1 MKQNEWFS
9 IDDVAMVEDTN
20 TIVDVLFSN
29 GNIIDGTFYTYIEW
43 FAIQGRYHVKH
54 HMFKNKITEKSV
66 ELTYSP
72 SCKRRGF
79 LPSTAQ
85 HRLLGD

>member
-20 TIVDVLFSN
+20 TIVEVLFSN

-54 HMFKNKITEKSV
+54 HMFKNKISEKSV
-66 ELTYSP
+66 EVRDLTIIGWKFKTRDINDY
-72 SCKRRGF
+72 
-79 LPSTAQ
+79 
-85 HRLLGD
+85 

>member
-1 MKQNEWFS
+1 MKGLNMEQKEWFS
-9 IDDVAMVEDTN
+9 LDDISMVEDTN

-54 HMFKNKITEKSV
+54 HMFKNKISEKSV
-66 ELTYSP
+66 EVRDLTIIGWKFKENKND
-72 SCKRRGF
+72 C
-79 LPSTAQ
+79 
-85 HRLLGD
+85 

>member
-1 MKQNEWFS
+1 MEQKEWFS
-9 IDDVAMVEDTN
+9 LDDISMIEDTN

-54 HMFKNKITEKSV
+54 HMFKNKISEKSV
-66 ELTYSP
+66 EVRDLTIIGWKFKENKND
-72 SCKRRGF
+72 C
-79 LPSTAQ
+79 
-85 HRLLGD
+85 

>member
-1 MKQNEWFS
+1 MEQKEWFS
-9 IDDVAMVEDTN
+9 LDDISMVEDTN

-54 HMFKNKITEKSV
+54 HMFKNKISEKSV
-66 ELTYSP
+66 EVRDLTIIGWKFKENKND
-72 SCKRRGF
+72 C
-79 LPSTAQ
+79 
-85 HRLLGD
+85 

>member
-1 MKQNEWFS
+1 MEQKEWFS
-9 IDDVAMVEDTN
+9 LDDISMVEDTN

-66 ELTYSP
+66 EVRDLTIIGWKFKENKND
-72 SCKRRGF
+72 C
-79 LPSTAQ
+79 
-85 HRLLGD
+85 